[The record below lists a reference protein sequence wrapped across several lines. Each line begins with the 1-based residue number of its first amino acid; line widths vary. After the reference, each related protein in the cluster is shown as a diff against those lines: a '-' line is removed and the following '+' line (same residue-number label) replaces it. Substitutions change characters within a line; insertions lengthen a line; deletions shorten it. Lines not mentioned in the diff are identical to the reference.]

1 METLNRYFFSFQETR
16 SVLAK
21 SREDAEDIIYGAKEG
36 FVEHH
41 DSDCMFV
48 FVEEN

>member
-16 SVLAK
+16 SVLAN
-21 SREDAEDIIYGAKEG
+21 SREEAEDIIYGAKDG
-36 FVEHH
+36 FVDYH

-48 FVEEN
+48 FVEEA